1 MSNVHHLPPRER
13 AINLPPATAILA
25 GGLILIHLLRQA
37 LSPDLDDWVILNFA
51 LIPARLTG
59 MPLEPGAI
67 ATLFTHMLLHGGWL
81 HLIVN
86 VGMLLAFAAALER
99 LIGPWRMLLLALA
112 SGLGGALIHLA
123 VYAHD
128 RAPML
133 GASGAISGLFGAM
146 MLVAAQRQRSYRFL
160 IGITAIWLAS
170 NAALGLSG
178 IPGQEDTI
186 EIAWVAH
193 VGGYIA
199 GIAGMALM
207 SARARR
213 NWRNR

>member
-1 MSNVHHLPPRER
+1 MSHPSPER
-13 AINLPPATAILA
+13 QPILNLPPATAVLA
-25 GGLILIHLLRQA
+25 GGLILIHLLRQI
-37 LSPDLDDWVILNFA
+37 LSPDLDDWVILHFA
-51 LIPARLTG
+51 LIPARLTEG
-59 MPLEPGAI
+59 PLEPGAVL
-67 ATLFTHMLLHGGWL
+67 TLFTHMLLHGGWL

-99 LIGPWRMLLLALA
+99 LIGAWRMLLLALV

-123 VYAHD
+123 FYAHD
-128 RAPML
+128 QAPML

-146 MLVAAQRQRSYRFL
+146 MLVTSLRQGGYRFL

-170 NAALGLSG
+170 NVALGLSG

-199 GIAGMALM
+199 GIAGMAAM
-207 SARARR
+207 MGSERR
-213 NWRNR
+213 KRRTWKR